1 MYRERRLRHYVIE
14 RIKGASIDVLKWSK
28 YLCKD
33 TLYLVYKPD
42 DANEVLGK
50 GKLLE
55 SVHISSPE
63 KFDRPTVTRITHCMT
78 TTADDTIVFAQL
90 PRNFE
95 EHLLVTRREKDL
107 RRIDL
112 II

>member
-1 MYRERRLRHYVIE
+1 MPANGS
-14 RIKGASIDVLKWSK
+14 KGAANDVLKWSK
-28 YLCKD
+28 YAFKD
-33 TLYLVYKPD
+33 TLYIVYKPD
-42 DANEVLGK
+42 EDNQILGK

-63 KFDRPTVTRITHCMT
+63 KFLRPPVARATHCMT

-95 EHLLVTRREKDL
+95 DHLLVTRREKDL
-107 RRIDL
+107 RRI
-112 II
+112 